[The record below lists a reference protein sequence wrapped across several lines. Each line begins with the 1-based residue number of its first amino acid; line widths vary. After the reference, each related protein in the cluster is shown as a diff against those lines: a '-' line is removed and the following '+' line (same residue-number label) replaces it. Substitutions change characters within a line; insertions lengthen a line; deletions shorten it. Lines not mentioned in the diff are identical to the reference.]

1 MPDFAVC
8 KIIKAKIIEGKV
20 KIKIILI
27 LPDVEVMD
35 AFLRT
40 ERLIGREAVEKL
52 KRSKVAVFGLGG
64 VGSYA
69 AEALARSGLGRLVLV
84 DGDNVC
90 FSNLNRQI
98 HATIKTLG
106 RPKTDV
112 MKERILDINPE
123 AQVTVHK
130 KFFSGDIAGDFIT
143 DDLDYIVDAIDAVQN
158 KIDLIAAAKEKGIR
172 IISSM
177 GAGNKLDPTKFRVGD
192 IYATSNCPLAKV
204 MRRELKKR
212 GIDALKVV
220 YSIEIPKREVFF
232 AEEDCGGGEDG
243 NSPHRFWDMHEGAM
257 AAGRTAAGKEILGSV
272 SFVPPVAGFI
282 IAGEV
287 VKELAGLE

>member
-1 MPDFAVC
+1 
-8 KIIKAKIIEGKV
+8 
-20 KIKIILI
+20 
-27 LPDVEVMD
+27 MD
-35 AFLRT
+35 AFSRT

-90 FSNLNRQI
+90 LSNLNRQI
-98 HATIKTLG
+98 HATVKTLG

-130 KFFSGDIAGDFIT
+130 KFFAGDISDELIT
-143 DDLDYIVDAIDAVQN
+143 DDLDYIVDAIDAVKN
-158 KIDLIAAAKEKGIR
+158 KIDLIAAAKRKGIR

-177 GAGNKLDPTKFRVGD
+177 GAGNKLEPTKFRVGD
-192 IYATSNCPLAKV
+192 IYGTSNCPLAKV

-220 YSIEIPKREVFF
+220 YSIEIPKREVFL
-232 AEEDCGGGEDG
+232 AEEGCGGAEDKNG
-243 NSPHRFWDMHEGAM
+243 PHRCGDMPEGAMPAGTM
-257 AAGRTAAGKEILGSV
+257 AAGRTAAGKRIIGSV